1 MSKYD
6 VLASYLKSR
15 AAQTVQMTFAEVEKV
30 LGFKLPASAF
40 EYPAWWSNESMGH
53 VQARAWM
60 RAGFETEAV
69 DIAAKRVVFRRTS
82 AVGKGMQDE
91 ARMFEH
97 KREHGK
103 VTRHP
108 ASGAMKGTFT
118 IEPGYDLTR
127 PALDADEIDEWEA
140 KLDRIADE
148 RDRRQGGEK

>member
-15 AAQTVQMTFAEVEKV
+15 ATETVAMTFSEVEKV

-40 EYPAWWSNESMGH
+40 EYPAWWSNEPTGH
-53 VQARAWM
+53 VQARAWT

-69 DIAAKRVVFRRTS
+69 DIRGKRVVFRRTHS
-82 AVGKGMQDE
+82 RARGLEDE

-97 KREHGK
+97 EKKIEK

-108 ASGAMKGTFT
+108 ASGSMKGTFT

-127 PALDADEIDEWEA
+127 PALDPEEVEAWEG

-148 RDRRQGGEK
+148 RELRRGGKK

>member
-15 AAQTVQMTFAEVEKV
+15 VTQTVPMTFSEIERV

-40 EYPAWWSNESMGH
+40 EYAAWWSNESTGH

-69 DIAAKRVVFRRTS
+69 DVDAKRVVFRRTS
-82 AVGKGMQDE
+82 GAGKGMPDE

-97 KREHGK
+97 KKQPEK
-103 VTRHP
+103 VARHP
-108 ASGAMKGTFT
+108 ALGAMKGTFT

-127 PALDADEIDEWEA
+127 PALDDDEIDAWEA
-140 KLDRIADE
+140 KLDRIAGE
-148 RDRRQGGEK
+148 RDARQGGKK

>member
-15 AAQTVQMTFAEVEKV
+15 SAQTVPMTFSEVEKV

-40 EYPAWWSNESMGH
+40 EYPAWWSNEPMGH

-60 RAGFETEAV
+60 NVGFATEAV
-69 DIAAKRVVFRRTS
+69 DIVSKKVVFRRTFTG
-82 AVGKGMQDE
+82 AKGMQDE

-97 KREHGK
+97 KNESKK
-103 VTRHP
+103 VARHP
-108 ASGAMKGTFT
+108 ALGAMKGTFT
-118 IEPGYDLTR
+118 IEPGYDLSR
-127 PALDADEIDEWEA
+127 PAFDPEEIEAWDA

-148 RDRRQGGEK
+148 FQARLKQQK